1 MAPAFNKVRPRA
13 SAVGEA
19 AARHSVSG
27 SGQDEFM
34 TSTSDTNIDP
44 GASTS
49 QSTSET
55 QERPKI
61 SVQSVVLDTDDPR
74 RLAEF
79 YTALLGWKVE
89 SIEDEWIT
97 ISGGSAVQ
105 KIDFQLALNH
115 KPPTWPDNEV
125 PQQSHLDL
133 QVDDLHAAAAYAE
146 SIGARRAA
154 SGDHSPNFIVFLD
167 PSGHPFC
174 LCA

>member
-1 MAPAFNKVRPRA
+1 MRV
-13 SAVGEA
+13 
-19 AARHSVSG
+19 VSG
-27 SGQDEFM
+27 NGQDELM
-34 TSTSDTNIDP
+34 TSTSDTSIDP
-44 GASTS
+44 GAATSEGSSTS
-49 QSTSET
+49 

-97 ISGGSAVQ
+97 ITDGSAGQ
-105 KIDFQLALNH
+105 IDFQLALNH
-115 KPPTWPDNEV
+115 KRPTWPDNEV
-125 PQQSHLDL
+125 PQQFHLDL
-133 QVDDLHAAAAYAE
+133 QVDDLDAAAAYAE

-154 SGDHSPNFIVFLD
+154 SGDHSPDFIVFLD

>member
-1 MAPAFNKVRPRA
+1 MTSMSDTTAEPSSATARLSRPRIG
-13 SAVGEA
+13 V
-19 AARHSVSG
+19 
-27 SGQDEFM
+27 D
-34 TSTSDTNIDP
+34 
-44 GASTS
+44 
-49 QSTSET
+49 
-55 QERPKI
+55 
-61 SVQSVVLDTDDPR
+61 SVVLDTDDPP

-79 YTALLGWKVE
+79 YSALLGWQ
-89 SIEDEWIT
+89 IEETEDDWIT
-97 ISGGSAVQ
+97 IGGESSP
-105 KIDFQLALNH
+105 KIAFQLAMNH